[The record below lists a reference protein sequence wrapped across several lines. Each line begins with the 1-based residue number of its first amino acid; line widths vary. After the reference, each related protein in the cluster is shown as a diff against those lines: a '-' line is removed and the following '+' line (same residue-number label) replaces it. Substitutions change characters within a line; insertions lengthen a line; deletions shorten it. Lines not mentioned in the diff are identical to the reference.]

1 MVKYLV
7 PQPPQQQKPWTI
19 AHPALLQFGVCCCVG
34 TCACRYPDLQLY
46 STVFHVWGKLNRTF
60 DRGAQ
65 GENLLDYFDQ
75 YVKWTDPSKPN
86 FLQVQQGVLTCAVRV
101 LLSASGAPAG
111 GNRDGD
117 VHVIGTALHMQQCM
131 VSAEC

>member
-1 MVKYLV
+1 M
-7 PQPPQQQKPWTI
+7 
-19 AHPALLQFGVCCCVG
+19 
-34 TCACRYPDLQLY
+34 CRYPDLQLY

-86 FLQVQQGVLTCAVRV
+86 FLQVGKVVGKVGVMYWSVCLYRLLGCWGMNSRGQGLVF
-101 LLSASGAPAG
+101 
-111 GNRDGD
+111 
-117 VHVIGTALHMQQCM
+117 VHMTGIQV
-131 VSAEC
+131 